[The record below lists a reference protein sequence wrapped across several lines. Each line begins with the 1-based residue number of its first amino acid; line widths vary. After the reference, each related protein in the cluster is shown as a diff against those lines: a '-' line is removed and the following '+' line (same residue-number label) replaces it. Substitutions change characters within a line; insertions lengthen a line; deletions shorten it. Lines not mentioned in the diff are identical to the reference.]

1 MSRKREEKKY
11 HPLDL
16 QKNVGVGI
24 PLPIGGA
31 PIFDTTFTTEE
42 QAISNLKNLLLTRK
56 GERPFQPLFG
66 TMVPSFLFENI
77 TTKLLDK
84 LKQGL
89 QKDIEFWLP
98 YINISSV
105 NIIQSDEDPNT
116 TSVDI
121 DFSLNYEPDRFE
133 SITLNLGGDSES
145 TSTSGGG
152 GY

>member
-1 MSRKREEKKY
+1 MSRNREEKKY

-98 YINISSV
+98 YINMEEIIVEDLREENRINISFSFSV
-105 NIIQSDEDPNT
+105 GESGANQIIILNVDEQG
-116 TSVDI
+116 
-121 DFSLNYEPDRFE
+121 SL
-133 SITLNLGGDSES
+133 SIA
-145 TSTSGGG
+145 
-152 GY
+152 

>member
-1 MSRKREEKKY
+1 MSRNREEKKY

-98 YINISSV
+98 YINMEEIIVEDLRDENRINISFSFSV
-105 NIIQSDEDPNT
+105 GESGANQIIILNVDEQG
-116 TSVDI
+116 
-121 DFSLNYEPDRFE
+121 SL
-133 SITLNLGGDSES
+133 SIA
-145 TSTSGGG
+145 
-152 GY
+152 

>member
-24 PLPIGGA
+24 PLPIGGT

-66 TMVPSFLFENI
+66 TDVPSFLFENI
-77 TTKLLDK
+77 TKNLLDN
-84 LKQGL
+84 LKAGL

-98 YINISSV
+98 YINIKEIIVDDLSNENRINISFSFSV
-105 NIIQSDEDPNT
+105 GESGANQIIIVNVDEQG
-116 TSVDI
+116 
-121 DFSLNYEPDRFE
+121 SL
-133 SITLNLGGDSES
+133 SIA
-145 TSTSGGG
+145 
-152 GY
+152 

>member
-98 YINISSV
+98 YINMREIIVEDLRDENRINISFSFSV
-105 NIIQSDEDPNT
+105 GESGANQIIILNVDEQG
-116 TSVDI
+116 
-121 DFSLNYEPDRFE
+121 SL
-133 SITLNLGGDSES
+133 SIA
-145 TSTSGGG
+145 
-152 GY
+152 